1 MRNIN
6 DLHLL
11 KKRVEN
17 ELNTLTK
24 ESNKTLVKDY
34 AKRVAR
40 LKKHFSILEDT
51 ISYYPLI
58 SYVYGEE
65 VELDILLGKKDGV

>member
-1 MRNIN
+1 MRDIN

-17 ELNTLTK
+17 ELNALTK
-24 ESNKTLVKDY
+24 ESNKSLVKDY

-51 ISYYPLI
+51 INYYPLI
-58 SYVYGEE
+58 SYVYGDE
-65 VELDILLGKKDGV
+65 VDLDILLGKKDGV

>member
-1 MRNIN
+1 MRDIN

-34 AKRVAR
+34 TKRVNK

-51 ISYYPLI
+51 INYYPLI

-65 VELDILLGKKDGV
+65 VGIDVLLGKKDGI